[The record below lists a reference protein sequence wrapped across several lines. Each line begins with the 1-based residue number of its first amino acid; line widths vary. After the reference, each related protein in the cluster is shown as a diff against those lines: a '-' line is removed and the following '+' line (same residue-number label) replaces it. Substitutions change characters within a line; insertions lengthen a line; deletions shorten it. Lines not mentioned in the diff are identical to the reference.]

1 MVATETLETTHGRA
15 SRQKHDGKMTK
26 VESSVLIDRP
36 IEEVFAY
43 AADVNKLAQWAGPV
57 VGSKITSEG
66 PVGVG
71 TTSSRTTQFLGR
83 HMESTYEITEYEPN
97 SRYAD
102 KTTSGPVPINSRI
115 SLDPVDGGTKV
126 TIQGELDAGGF
137 FKLAEPLVARMAKR
151 QVATDIQTLKDIL
164 EAQ

>member
-1 MVATETLETTHGRA
+1 
-15 SRQKHDGKMTK
+15 MTK

-43 AADVNKLAQWAGPV
+43 ATDTNNLAQWAGPV
-57 VGSKITSEG
+57 VDSKITSEG

-83 HMESTYEITEYEPN
+83 HVESIYEITEYEPN

-102 KTTSGPVPINSRI
+102 KTTSGPVPMTSRI
-115 SLDPVDGGTKV
+115 LLEQVGGRTKV
-126 TIQGELDAGGF
+126 TIQGELEAAGF

-151 QVATDIQTLKDIL
+151 QVETDAQTLKDLL
-164 EAQ
+164 EAR